1 MISLQEIIPWRANAP
16 WSNDL
21 MVEQDFLL
29 CRSVQAI
36 FGDAKLKKQLA
47 MRGGTVLHKAHLAP
61 ASRYSEDIDLVL
73 VANRSPKGIK
83 EDIARVLEP
92 VLGKP
97 SESVVTT
104 VTLAVRNLFSK
115 SEIARITYVCGPTS
129 ALAAHAHL
137 KIEVNL
143 NEQENLYPLT
153 HVDMDVPGPGRTVEK
168 CPVVSY
174 DIDEMLGTKLRAL
187 LQREHGRD
195 LYDLWRAWA
204 ASQAPGATV
213 VVDPRRV
220 GTAFRFYMAQEKTSF
235 SAKDAQAE
243 LQRRMQSRKFLEDM
257 NGFLPPGV
265 QYDPHGAYRVF
276 LEVFLPH
283 LDA

>member
-1 MISLQEIIPWRANAP
+1 MIGLQEIIPWRVHAL

-21 MVEQDFLL
+21 MVEQDYLL
-29 CRSVQAI
+29 CRAVQAI
-36 FGDAKLKKQLA
+36 FSDAKLKKQLA
-47 MRGGTVLHKAHLAP
+47 MRGGTVLRKAHLAP

-73 VANRSPKGIK
+73 VAKRSHKGIR

-92 VLGKP
+92 LLGKP
-97 SESVVTT
+97 FESVVTT

-115 SEIARITYVCGPTS
+115 SEIARITYVYDPTS
-129 ALAAHAHL
+129 TLAAHANL

-143 NEQENLYPLT
+143 NEQKSHYPLT
-153 HVDMDVPGPGRTVEK
+153 EVDIDVPGPGGSVVK

-174 DIDEMLGTKLRAL
+174 DIDEMLGATLRAL

-195 LYDLWRAWA
+195 LYDLWRAWNT
-204 ASQAPGATV
+204 SQRDGATV
-213 VVDPRRV
+213 KVDPKRV
-220 GTAFRFYMAQEKTSF
+220 ANAFRFYMAQEGSTF

-243 LQRRMQSRKFLEDM
+243 LRRRMGSRKFMEDM
-257 NGFLPPGV
+257 SGFLPQGM
-265 QYDPHGAYRVF
+265 QYDPHAAYRDF
-276 LEVFLPH
+276 CEVFLPH